1 LGQHKQILFVCAVT
15 AACLIP
21 FVGKAFSV
29 DDPLFIW
36 AATQIRQH
44 PLDAYGFP
52 VNWYGT
58 SMPMWESTHNPPL
71 ASYYIA
77 AVAKLFGMSE
87 VAMHLAF
94 LLPAI
99 GAVLGTWKL
108 ATQIGSNGTVAAVAT
123 LASPAFL
130 VSSTYVMCD
139 VMTVCFFT
147 CALALWVEGL
157 QNRSQTRFLM
167 ASLLVAAAVLTKY
180 FALSLLPLLVACTLT
195 IDWRQSLS
203 VLWLLVAVA
212 IIAAYEWLTFRLY
225 GTVHLWHAMFIAVG
239 VDRGLSR
246 FAQTAVGLS
255 FAGGSFLP
263 IVFFAPFIFSKRV
276 LCAAALLAVAVAV
289 YLQEIAW
296 RPQLGAISY
305 HQRMTWAVACQ
316 LGLFIGAG
324 VLVLWLA
331 LSDVRGIRKQPLLV
345 TFSLWIVG
353 TFIFASYLNQQ
364 NNVRSMLPM
373 GPAVGVL
380 VARRLDLS
388 RRLAIV
394 AALAP
399 AFALSLAVACA
410 DYAWANSWRE
420 IAVSAVK
427 VSRDRPLWVE
437 GHWGFQWYAEAAG
450 ARSVDFLD
458 PEWKAGDCIAV
469 PFDGADVK
477 DPPEGCV
484 APAPTRLERPG
495 DWVSLMSRRNGAGLH
510 SAFFGPMPFRIAAPE
525 AASCTVF
532 VATKPGAEWPKGE
545 SVDDPS
551 ESERRSAR
559 AAKTRGAW

>member
-1 LGQHKQILFVCAVT
+1 MGQSRQRLFVCAIT
-15 AACLIP
+15 AVCLIP
-21 FVGKAFSV
+21 FVGKAFNV
-29 DDPLFIW
+29 DDPLFLW
-36 AATQIRQH
+36 AAAQIQQH

-71 ASYYIA
+71 GSYYIA
-77 AVAKLFGMSE
+77 AVEKLFGMSE
-87 VAMHLAF
+87 VAIHLAF

-99 GAVLGTWKL
+99 GAVLGAWKL
-108 ATQIGSNGTVAAVAT
+108 ATQMGSNGTVAAVAT

-147 CALALWVEGL
+147 WALALWVEGL
-157 QNRSQTRFLM
+157 QNQSQTRFLM

-180 FALSLLPLLVACTLT
+180 FALSLFPLLVVCTLAA
-195 IDWRQSLS
+195 DWRQGLA
-203 VLWLLVAVA
+203 VFWLLVAVA
-212 IIAAYEWLTFRLY
+212 IIAAYEWLTFYLY

-246 FAQTAVGLS
+246 IAQTAVGLS
-255 FAGGSFLP
+255 FTGGSFLP
-263 IVFFAPFIFSKRV
+263 IVFVAPLIFSKRV

-305 HQRMTWAVACQ
+305 HERMTWAVACQ
-316 LGLFIGAG
+316 LGLFISAG

-331 LSDVRGIRKQPLLV
+331 LSEVRGIRRQPLVL

-364 NNVRSMLPM
+364 NNVRSLLPM
-373 GPAVGVL
+373 GPAVGIL

-420 IAVSAVK
+420 IAVSAVT
-427 VSRDRPLWVE
+427 VSGDRPLWVE

-450 ARSVDFLD
+450 ARSVDFVD
-458 PEWKAGDCIAV
+458 PKWKAGDCIAV

-477 DPPEGCV
+477 NPPEGCV

-495 DWVSLMSRRNGAGLH
+495 NWVSLMSRRNGAGFH
-510 SAFFGPMPFRIAAPE
+510 SAFFGPMPFAISAPE
-525 AASCTVF
+525 PALCTLF
-532 VATKPGAEWPKGE
+532 VATTPGTQWPKGE
-545 SVDDPS
+545 QEV
-551 ESERRSAR
+551 ESAR
-559 AAKTRGAW
+559 